1 MDIKQFAKEFEPQQM
16 KNIADLEIVRAD
28 IEIHEEVRKNQD
40 EEEYK
45 VIFIIVEGEEYRVPP
60 SVITQLKTLIEEKPD
75 LKTFKVKKSGQGMGT
90 KYQVIAL

>member
-1 MDIKQFAKEFEPQQM
+1 MDIIQFAKEFEPQQM